1 MSSFGSRFAA
11 AAKTGLSRGFNII
24 KNTPKYIRQGLELL
38 DKIEKGI
45 DQTKKIAGTF
55 EKGYEE
61 TKKQFPKAKNE
72 KIDEGFKTLNDK
84 LNEAKKIDDS
94 LRAIGRTVLM

>member
-38 DKIEKGI
+38 DKIEKGL

-61 TKKQFPKAKNE
+61 TKKQFPKAQNE
-72 KIDEGFKTLNDK
+72 KIDAGFKTLNDK

-94 LRAIGRTVLM
+94 LRAIGRTVLI